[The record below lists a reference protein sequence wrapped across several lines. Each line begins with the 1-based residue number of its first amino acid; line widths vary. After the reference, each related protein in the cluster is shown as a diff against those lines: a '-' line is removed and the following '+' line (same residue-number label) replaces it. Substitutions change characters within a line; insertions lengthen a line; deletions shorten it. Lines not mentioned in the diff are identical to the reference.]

1 MGAAVGHQGPLAM
14 KGSGSRTYYVPGP
27 GFVGPAG
34 PTADA
39 EAPHAE
45 PQTPQ
50 ADAQTP
56 QADAPA
62 PQPAPLPAA
71 LAQRLPKP
79 GTRPRRELLQ
89 ALVFDICTWKPHSAR
104 ELALLL
110 GRRDHKH
117 LVQELLS
124 PMVAQGLLA
133 FTIPT
138 MEKHPEQR
146 YAARPPKTPAP

>member
-1 MGAAVGHQGPLAM
+1 L
-14 KGSGSRTYYVPGP
+14 
-27 GFVGPAG
+27 GPAG
-34 PTADA
+34 PAADT
-39 EAPHAE
+39 EAHHAE

-56 QADAPA
+56 QPT
-62 PQPAPLPAA
+62 PLPAA

-89 ALVFDICTWKPHSAR
+89 HLVFDICTWKPHSAR
-104 ELALLL
+104 ELAMLL

-146 YAARPPKTPAP
+146 YAARPVKTPAP